1 MKYAY
6 ILLITGTIILMS
18 SLSGCKKEDSN
29 CQPILSIRSG
39 GDYTSNGSYLNNHNA
54 KIGIIADGGGVNI
67 TNLVIKVTK
76 NGTTSVLV
84 DQGFN
89 DASIDIAKALQ
100 ISQGDSLTWTIS
112 VMNKDRNSA
121 SISFFT
127 RDTTLSY
134 GEIWSYSGI
143 RLGMQNSSLGTFFD
157 PFTGTLYT
165 ASTIAGH
172 ESSVHILGYY
182 YITSGLPSFTFS
194 SAGDSD
200 APTYYSAVSGWST
213 KNYTDW
219 DYVTS
224 VTTASFDAATNDSL
238 LVASFHSGA
247 GFSSRKYKFADAGKV
262 VPFKT
267 TNNKTGL
274 IKVNAITAS
283 DADAGYIDFDIKIQK

>member
-1 MKYAY
+1 MKRHFYTIA
-6 ILLITGTIILMS
+6 ILIGFLAIAF
-18 SLSGCKKEDSN
+18 SGCKKDDETSI
-29 CQPILSIRSG
+29 PTLSIKTATG
-39 GDYTSNGSYLNNHNA
+39 YTCDGSYLNNHSA
-54 KIGIIADGGGVNI
+54 KLGIIADGGGTNI
-67 TNLVIKVTK
+67 TNLVIKITK
-76 NGTTSVLV
+76 NGTTTTLV
-84 DQGFN
+84 DEGHN
-89 DASIDIAKALQ
+89 DATLDITKELQ
-100 ISQGDSLTWTIS
+100 LSQGDSLYWNIT
-112 VMNKDRNSA
+112 VMNKDRQSA
-121 SISFFT
+121 TVTFFT

-134 GEIWSYSGI
+134 GEIWSFSGI
-143 RLGMQNSSLGTFFD
+143 RMGMQNSSLGTFFD

-165 ASTIAGH
+165 ASAIAGN

-200 APTYYSAVSGWST
+200 APTYYTTVASWGT

-267 TNNKTGL
+267 ANNKAGL
-274 IKVNAITAS
+274 IKVNAINGAES
-283 DADAGYIDFDIKIQK
+283 GYIDFDIKIQK

>member
-1 MKYAY
+1 MKRHFYTIA
-6 ILLITGTIILMS
+6 ILIGFLTIAF
-18 SLSGCKKEDSN
+18 SGCKKDDETSI
-29 CQPILSIRSG
+29 PILSIQSATG
-39 GDYTSNGSYLNNHNA
+39 YTCDGSYLNNHSA
-54 KIGIIADGGGVNI
+54 KLGIIADGGGTNI
-67 TNLVIKVTK
+67 TNLVIKITK
-76 NGTTSVLV
+76 NGTTTTLV
-84 DQGFN
+84 DEGHN
-89 DASIDIAKALQ
+89 DATLDITKELQ
-100 ISQGDSLTWTIS
+100 LSQGDSLYWNIT
-112 VMNKDRNSA
+112 VMNKDRQSA
-121 SISFFT
+121 TVTFFT

-134 GEIWSYSGI
+134 GEIWSFSGI
-143 RLGMQNSSLGTFFD
+143 RMGMQNSSLGTFFD

-200 APTYYSAVSGWST
+200 APTYYTTVAGWGT

-247 GFSSRKYKFADAGKV
+247 GLSSRKYKFADAGKV

-267 TNNKTGL
+267 ANNKAGL
-274 IKVNAITAS
+274 IKVNAIYGAES
-283 DADAGYIDFDIKIQK
+283 GYIDFDIKIQK